1 MRPPET
7 TRHKIAVVRVEVR
20 DQPTRDLL
28 IELLEVGR
36 EPQSDRLLG
45 STTGISDACRM
56 LAVWL
61 EGLSG
66 TTSGDTG
73 RTDASGTTS

>member
-20 DQPTRDLL
+20 ARPTRDLL
-28 IELLEVGR
+28 IELLEVGL
-36 EPQSDRLLG
+36 EPESDRLLG

-56 LAVWL
+56 LAAWL
-61 EGLSG
+61 EGLSR
-66 TTSGDTG
+66 TTPGDTG
-73 RTDASGTTS
+73 RTEGSGTTA

>member
-20 DQPTRDLL
+20 ACPTRDLL
-28 IELLEVGR
+28 IELLDVGR

-45 STTGISDACRM
+45 STTAISDACRM
-56 LAVWL
+56 LAAWL
-61 EGLSG
+61 ESPCVTGL
-66 TTSGDTG
+66 GDTG
-73 RTDASGTTS
+73 RTDASGTTP

>member
-20 DQPTRDLL
+20 DGPTGDLL

-56 LAVWL
+56 LTTWL
-61 EGLSG
+61 EGLCG
-66 TTSGDTG
+66 TSLGDTG
-73 RTDASGTTS
+73 RTDESETIG

>member
-1 MRPPET
+1 MRPHET
-7 TRHKIAVVRVEVR
+7 TTHQIAVVRVEVR
-20 DQPTRDLL
+20 ARPTRDLL

-45 STTGISDACRM
+45 STTAISDACRM
-56 LAVWL
+56 LAAWL
-61 EGLSG
+61 ESPPR

>member
-7 TRHKIAVVRVEVR
+7 TRHAIAVVRVEVR
-20 DQPTRDLL
+20 DRPTGDLL

-36 EPQSDRLLG
+36 EPESDRLLG

-56 LAVWL
+56 LAAWL
-61 EGLSG
+61 ECLSG
-66 TTSGDTG
+66 TSLGDTG
-73 RTDASGTTS
+73 RSDASGTIA